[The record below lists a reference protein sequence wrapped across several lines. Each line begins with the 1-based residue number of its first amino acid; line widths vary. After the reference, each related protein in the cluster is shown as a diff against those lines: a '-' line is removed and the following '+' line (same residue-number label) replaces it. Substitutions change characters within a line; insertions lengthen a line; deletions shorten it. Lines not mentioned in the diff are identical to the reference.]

1 MARKKIIWSNRAESE
16 LKNVLDYFNIRNGN
30 SKYSLKLLKEINQ
43 LLNTLLKNEYLG
55 RLTINKRTRVI
66 VMSVYL
72 IYYDITETEIQILS
86 FWDNR
91 QSPDKRIDIQ

>member
-91 QSPDKRIDIQ
+91 QSPDKRIDI

>member
-16 LKNVLDYFNIRNGN
+16 LKNMLDYFNIRNGN

-72 IYYDITETEIQILS
+72 IYYNITETEIQILS

-91 QSPDKRIDIQ
+91 QSPDKRIDI

>member
-43 LLNTLLKNEYLG
+43 LLNTLLKNESLG

-72 IYYDITETEIQILS
+72 IYYNITETEIQILS

-91 QSPDKRIDIQ
+91 QSPDKRIDI